1 MEYITKEAAQK
12 CLDDLSSDNLI
23 GNENDTFI
31 SVAEAKDRIEELPTA
46 DVAPKSEIAR
56 EIFAKL
62 RKDFYEECT
71 KLNNELSKA
80 IRENNPIEENALLAL
95 ASGVRAARRIIAN
108 CEAKYMAGGNKSEI
122 LYGGPREGGRKYAEK
137 EMEEW
142 KKRGEQ

>member
-1 MEYITKEAAQK
+1 MARYIDADELIRLLEIDAMHRGDHFTKRDALRCVKAI
-12 CLDDLSSDNLI
+12 N
-23 GNENDTFI
+23 
-31 SVAEAKDRIEELPTA
+31 TA
-46 DVAPKSEIAR
+46 DVARKREVAI

-62 RKDFYEECT
+62 REAFYEEGS

-95 ASGVRAARRIIAN
+95 ASGFRAARRIIAD
-108 CEAKYMAGGNKSEI
+108 CEAKFMAGANKSEI
-122 LYGGPREGGRKYAEK
+122 LYGGPREGGRKHAEK